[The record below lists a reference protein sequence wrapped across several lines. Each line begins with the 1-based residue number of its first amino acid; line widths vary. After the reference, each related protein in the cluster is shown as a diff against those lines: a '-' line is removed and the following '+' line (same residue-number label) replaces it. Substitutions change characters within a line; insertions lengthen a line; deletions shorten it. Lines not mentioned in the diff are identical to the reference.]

1 MRLPLKPH
9 PDSQG
14 AAVRSIEVE
23 VSRPEPAALRLRYLV
38 NGDVSQL
45 RLPERAPPARAD
57 RLWDTTCFELFLKR
71 AGEEAYREFNFSPST
86 RWAAYS
92 FASYRE
98 GMQEALVETA
108 PEILLR
114 SSDHGF
120 TLEAKL
126 SHPADKPW
134 RISLSA
140 ILEEAGGEKSYWAVR
155 HPPGK
160 PDFHHP
166 DCFAAELG
174 PPAQP
179 L

>member
-9 PDSQG
+9 PDSRG
-14 AAVRSIEVE
+14 SAVRSVEVE
-23 VSRPEPAALRLRYLV
+23 VSRPEPTALRLRYLV
-38 NGDVSQL
+38 SGDVSRL
-45 RLPERAPPARAD
+45 RLAERTPPARAD
-57 RLWDTTCFELFLKR
+57 RLWETTCFELFLKR

-86 RWAAYS
+86 QWAAYD
-92 FASYRE
+92 FARHRD
-98 GMQEALVETA
+98 GMHEALVEAA

-126 SHPADKPW
+126 GHPADEPW
-134 RISLSA
+134 RIGLSA
-140 ILEEAGGEKSYWAVR
+140 IVEEAGGEKSYWALR
-155 HPPGK
+155 HAPGK
-160 PDFHHP
+160 LDFHHP
-166 DCFAAELG
+166 DCFATELG